1 MAAGV
6 TAVPVLLPAA
16 AAASSSVLATIVP
29 HSVAAPTHWSDTLL
43 WCYTAAGAASLL
55 VSLVCTSRFLVSFT
69 PGLERQVQLRRWS
82 LPWQAVTL
90 FDPLLQP
97 LRRGFFRQTEEGD
110 LDYAAVALLAVAC
123 SLLECLVGKDGLMND
138 YIPSFALRDGLQF
151 LIFFQH
157 GLLLPCWVIVVLRWG
172 RVL

>member
-1 MAAGV
+1 M
-6 TAVPVLLPAA
+6 
-16 AAASSSVLATIVP
+16 LATIVP
-29 HSVAAPTHWSDTLL
+29 HSLPPPTHWSDTLL

-69 PGLERQVQLRRWS
+69 PGLERQVELRRWS

-97 LRRGFFRQTEEGD
+97 LRRGFFRQTEDGD
-110 LDYAAVALLAVAC
+110 LDYAAVALLAVVC

-138 YIPSFALRDGLQF
+138 YIPSFALREGLQF